1 MDTEKTKKKNGNLPI
16 FSVRRSALKTPIV
29 RQLENK
35 YGGKWTYYPFSG
47 WGCDKPKMLAHYVY
61 EGGYDI
67 NGNPMEENKLLSA
80 FKALRVY
87 GNGKNGERF
96 YPERGQA
103 ALRLIFI

>member
-1 MDTEKTKKKNGNLPI
+1 MLTYEYRENKKKNGNSPI
-16 FSVRRSALKTPIV
+16 FGVRRSDLKTPIV

-47 WGCDKPKMLAHYVY
+47 WKCNEPKMFAHYVY

-67 NGNPMEENKLLSA
+67 NGNSMEENKLLSV

-96 YPERGQA
+96 YPERG
-103 ALRLIFI
+103 